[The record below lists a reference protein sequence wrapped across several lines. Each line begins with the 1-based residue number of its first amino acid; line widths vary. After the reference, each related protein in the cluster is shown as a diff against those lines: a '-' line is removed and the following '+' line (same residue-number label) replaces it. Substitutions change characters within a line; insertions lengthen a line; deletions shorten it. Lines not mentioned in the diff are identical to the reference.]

1 VGRSAP
7 GVHQQPRVAG
17 LIEYARQQGQPWW
30 DFDTQ
35 VGYIFKELGSSS
47 LMVNGQSGAVRLVHS
62 LERAKRCP
70 RFCFFSLKL
79 PSLRQPLDGRYMV
92 HS

>member
-47 LMVNGQSGAVRLVHS
+47 LMVNGQSGAVRFRRGSFILSSAPNGVLGSASFH
-62 LERAKRCP
+62 
-70 RFCFFSLKL
+70 
-79 PSLRQPLDGRYMV
+79 
-92 HS
+92 